1 MMKRGEFLSEEE
13 KNEVEEISEVNVP
26 RAPKKSSGI
35 LKRVAVFTL
44 ALAMT
49 ATAVFTM
56 AGCGNTK
63 DPPSSITTPVTP
75 TPPDS
80 TPIDPTP
87 ITPVDPPVK
96 IIPTEKVVKL
106 LDDMGTNYTYSFS
119 SGNKDYNYYFDG
131 DKVQI
136 KNNKER
142 ISDYHYISGDKAYD
156 LVYDKETGKWGRYD
170 ATGFDV
176 NSLIMDS
183 LRGAEW
189 TNYDEIQ
196 NYFEGTVNGKA
207 MTLYLDDEGGTLV
220 GDDYYGCVSRIGET
234 SVTLPTADKIYNAD
248 PTIDST
254 DPIEDTA
261 LYTIDANGNYVFNIN
276 AIQKAFMEITP
287 NGNTLIDQV
296 YKNCTILNDRIVE
309 NIVYIN
315 PTAESFQIGLLMHF
329 DEAVYPDLYP
339 NGAPTCLSIINDQNN
354 KWKKFISNPENNTVS
369 KFKDF
374 LLTTSKPFS
383 IDSTINQVKV
393 EYTTIDEDYEAAH
406 KEEFDKLT
414 SIILETIATKGCKD
428 TAVSDYR
435 DQIVE
440 FNNAKVLFGI
450 KTPVKDTV
458 AGLSL
463 GYYKSW
469 KQYYVLDVNGKL
481 EFVDIDVA
489 SSLTNNVE
497 NEKENIYNKNYR
509 WFLVYN
515 VDRTD
520 IDKNNELLY
529 NTETKTQEKTQAKQ
543 VMFYEDKEREN

>member
-35 LKRVAVFTL
+35 LKRAAVFTL

-220 GDDYYGCVSRIGET
+220 GDGYYGCVSRIGET

-248 PTIDST
+248 PTIDPT
-254 DPIEDTA
+254 DPVVDTA
-261 LYTIDANGNYVFNIN
+261 LYTIDTNGNYVFNID

-296 YKNCTILNDRIVE
+296 YKNCTILNNIIVD
-309 NIVYIN
+309 NIVFIN
-315 PTAESFQIGLLMHF
+315 PTKDNFKIGVLMH
-329 DEAVYPDLYP
+329 PDP
-339 NGAPTCLSIINDQNN
+339 EIGKDVDTTTRLSVINDQNG
-354 KWKKFISNPENNTVS
+354 KWESFVSNPENNS
-369 KFKDF
+369 IAKFKDF
-374 LLTTSKPFS
+374 LLTTSKLFKF
-383 IDSTINQVKV
+383 DSKLNFKV
-393 EYTTIDEDYEAAH
+393 EYTTIDADYETAH

-414 SIILETIATKGCKD
+414 NSVMETVSEYGCKD
-428 TAVSDYR
+428 TGTSEYR
-435 DQIVE
+435 DKIE
-440 FNNAKVLFGI
+440 EYKNAKVLFGI
-450 KTPVKDTV
+450 KTPAGKES
-458 AGLSL
+458 AGLSM
-463 GYYKSW
+463 GYVSDW
-469 KQYYVLDVNGKL
+469 HQYYVLEVNGKL
-481 EFVDIDVA
+481 EFADFLIF
-489 SSLTNNVE
+489 SSTSNNVE
-497 NEKENIYNKNYR
+497 DEKVNVINKNRR
-509 WFLVYN
+509 WHL
-515 VDRTD
+515 
-520 IDKNNELLY
+520 IDSVVREELNPENTILY
-529 NTETKTQEKTQAKQ
+529 QAETKTQYNTQSKQ
-543 VMFYEDKEREN
+543 VLFYEDKEREN

>member
-1 MMKRGEFLSEEE
+1 MMKRGEFLSEE

-248 PTIDST
+248 PTIDPT
-254 DPIEDTA
+254 DPVVDTA
-261 LYTIDANGNYVFNIN
+261 LYTIDTNGNYVFNID

-296 YKNCTILNDRIVE
+296 YKNCTVFNDRIVE
-309 NIVYIN
+309 NVVFIN
-315 PTAESFQIGLLMHF
+315 PTKDNFKIGVLMHF
-329 DEAVYPDLYP
+329 DPEIHENVDTT
-339 NGAPTCLSIINDQNN
+339 TCLSVINDQNG
-354 KWKKFISNPENNTVS
+354 KWKSFISNPENNTVS
-369 KFKDF
+369 RFKDF
-374 LLTTSKPFS
+374 LLTTSKLFKF
-383 IDSTINQVKV
+383 DSKLNQVKV
-393 EYTTIDEDYEAAH
+393 EYTTIDADYETAH

-414 SIILETIATKGCKD
+414 NSVMETVSEYGCKD
-428 TAVSDYR
+428 TGTSEYR
-435 DQIVE
+435 DKIE
-440 FNNAKVLFGI
+440 EYKNAKVLFGI
-450 KTPVKDTV
+450 KTPAGKES
-458 AGLSL
+458 AGLSM
-463 GYYKSW
+463 GYVSDW
-469 KQYYVLDVNGKL
+469 HQYYVLEVNGKL
-481 EFVDIDVA
+481 EFADFLIF
-489 SSLTNNVE
+489 SSTSNNVE
-497 NEKENIYNKNYR
+497 NEKVNVINKNRR
-509 WFLVYN
+509 WHL
-515 VDRTD
+515 
-520 IDKNNELLY
+520 IDSVVREELNPENTILY
-529 NTETKTQEKTQAKQ
+529 QAETKTQYNAQSKQ

>member
-1 MMKRGEFLSEEE
+1 MKRGEFLSEEE
-13 KNEVEEISEVNVP
+13 KNEIEEISEVNVP

-189 TNYDEIQ
+189 TDYDEIQ

-248 PTIDST
+248 PTIDPT

>member
-1 MMKRGEFLSEEE
+1 MKRGEFLSEEE

-96 IIPTEKVVKL
+96 IIPTEKVSKL
-106 LDDMGTNYTYSFS
+106 ISDMGTNYTYTVTNNGDVITYSF
-119 SGNKDYNYYFDG
+119 DD
-131 DKVQI
+131 DKMEI
-136 KNNKER
+136 KEKER
-142 ISDYHYISGDKAYD
+142 RFSDYHYRDGEKGYD
-156 LVYDKETGKWGRYD
+156 LLYNKDEKMWGRYD
-170 ATGFDV
+170 ATDFDI
-176 NSLIMDS
+176 NSFVVEPIQN
-183 LRGAEW
+183 AEW
-189 TNYDEIQ
+189 TSYNERLNKYS
-196 NYFEGTVNGKA
+196 GTVNGKTMSLKLVSDGA
-207 MTLYLDDEGGTLV
+207 ILEGEN
-220 GDDYYGCVSRIGET
+220 YYGYISDFGSTQVE
-234 SVTLPTADKIYNAD
+234 LPTADKIYNAD
-248 PTIDST
+248 PTIDPI

-276 AIQKAFMEITP
+276 AIQKAFMEVTP

-296 YKNCTILNDRIVE
+296 YKNCTIFNDRIVE
-309 NIVYIN
+309 NVVFIN
-315 PTAESFQIGLLMHF
+315 PTKDNFKIGVLMHF
-329 DEAVYPDLYP
+329 DPEIHENVDTT
-339 NGAPTCLSIINDQNN
+339 TCLSVINDQNG
-354 KWKKFISNPENNTVS
+354 KWESFVSNPENNSIT

-374 LLTTSKPFS
+374 LLTTSKLFK
-383 IDSTINQVKV
+383 IDSKLNQVKL
-393 EYTTIDEDYEAAH
+393 EYSTLDEDYQTEH

-414 SIILETIATKGCKD
+414 SIIFETIATKGCKD

-440 FNNAKVLFGI
+440 FNNAKVLFGA
-450 KTPVKDTV
+450 KTPKETTV

-463 GYYKSW
+463 GYYNGW
-469 KQYYVLDVNGKL
+469 RQYYVLDVDGKI
-481 EFVDIDVA
+481 EFVDINIA
-489 SSLTNNVE
+489 SSVTNNVE

-529 NTETKTQEKTQAKQ
+529 NTETKTQEKTQTKQ

>member
-1 MMKRGEFLSEEE
+1 MKRGEFLSEEE

-75 TPPDS
+75 TP
-80 TPIDPTP
+80 IDPTP

-136 KNNKER
+136 KNNNER

-220 GDDYYGCVSRIGET
+220 GDGYYGCVSRIGET

-248 PTIDST
+248 PTIDPT
-254 DPIEDTA
+254 DPVVDTA
-261 LYTIDANGNYVFNIN
+261 LYTIDTNGNYVFNID

-296 YKNCTILNDRIVE
+296 YKNCTILNNIIVD
-309 NIVYIN
+309 NIVFIN
-315 PTAESFQIGLLMHF
+315 PTKDNFKIGVLMH
-329 DEAVYPDLYP
+329 PDP
-339 NGAPTCLSIINDQNN
+339 EIGKDVDTTTRLSVINDQNG
-354 KWKKFISNPENNTVS
+354 KWESFVSNPENNS
-369 KFKDF
+369 IAKFKDF
-374 LLTTSKPFS
+374 LLTTSKLFKF
-383 IDSTINQVKV
+383 DSKLNFKV
-393 EYTTIDEDYEAAH
+393 EYTTIDADYETAH

-414 SIILETIATKGCKD
+414 NSVMETVSEYGCKD
-428 TAVSDYR
+428 TGTSEYR
-435 DQIVE
+435 DKIE
-440 FNNAKVLFGI
+440 EYKNAKVLFGI
-450 KTPVKDTV
+450 KTPAGKES
-458 AGLSL
+458 AGLSM
-463 GYYKSW
+463 GYVSDW
-469 KQYYVLDVNGKL
+469 HQYYVLEVNGKL
-481 EFVDIDVA
+481 EFADFLIF
-489 SSLTNNVE
+489 SSTSNNVE
-497 NEKENIYNKNYR
+497 DEKVNVINKNRR
-509 WFLVYN
+509 WHL
-515 VDRTD
+515 
-520 IDKNNELLY
+520 IDSVVREELNPENTILY
-529 NTETKTQEKTQAKQ
+529 QAETKTQYNTQSKQ
-543 VMFYEDKEREN
+543 VLFYEDKEREN

>member
-13 KNEVEEISEVNVP
+13 KNEIEEISEVNVP

-248 PTIDST
+248 PTIDPT
-254 DPIEDTA
+254 DPVVDTA
-261 LYTIDANGNYVFNIN
+261 LYTIDVNGNYVFNIN

-296 YKNCTILNDRIVE
+296 YKNCTVLNDIIVD
-309 NIVYIN
+309 NIVFIN
-315 PTAESFQIGLLMHF
+315 PTKDNFKIGVLMHL
-329 DEAVYPDLYP
+329 DSEIHKNVDTT
-339 NGAPTCLSIINDQNN
+339 TCLSVINDQNG
-354 KWKKFISNPENNTVS
+354 KWKSFVSNPENNS
-369 KFKDF
+369 IAKFKDF
-374 LLTTSKPFS
+374 LLTTSKLFKF
-383 IDSTINQVKV
+383 DSKLNQVKV
-393 EYTTIDEDYEAAH
+393 EYTTIDEDYETAH

-497 NEKENIYNKNYR
+497 NEKENIYDKNYR

>member
-1 MMKRGEFLSEEE
+1 MKRGEFLSEEE

-26 RAPKKSSGI
+26 RAHKKSSGI

-220 GDDYYGCVSRIGET
+220 GDGYYGCVSRIGET

-248 PTIDST
+248 PTIDPT
-254 DPIEDTA
+254 DPVVDTA
-261 LYTIDANGNYVFNIN
+261 LYTIDTNGNYVFNID

-296 YKNCTILNDRIVE
+296 YKNCTILNNIIVD
-309 NIVYIN
+309 NIVFIN
-315 PTAESFQIGLLMHF
+315 PTKDNFKIGVLMH
-329 DEAVYPDLYP
+329 PDP
-339 NGAPTCLSIINDQNN
+339 EIGKDVDTTTRLSVINDQNG
-354 KWKKFISNPENNTVS
+354 KWESFVSNPENNS
-369 KFKDF
+369 IAKFKDF
-374 LLTTSKPFS
+374 LLTTSKLFKF
-383 IDSTINQVKV
+383 DSKLNFKV
-393 EYTTIDEDYEAAH
+393 EYTTIDADYETAH

-414 SIILETIATKGCKD
+414 NSVMETVSEYGCKD
-428 TAVSDYR
+428 TGTSEYR
-435 DQIVE
+435 DKIE
-440 FNNAKVLFGI
+440 EYKNAKVLFGI
-450 KTPVKDTV
+450 KTPAGKES
-458 AGLSL
+458 AGLSM
-463 GYYKSW
+463 GYVSDW
-469 KQYYVLDVNGKL
+469 HQYYVLEVNGKL
-481 EFVDIDVA
+481 EFADFLIF
-489 SSLTNNVE
+489 SSTSNNVE
-497 NEKENIYNKNYR
+497 DEKVNVINKNRR
-509 WFLVYN
+509 WHL
-515 VDRTD
+515 
-520 IDKNNELLY
+520 IDSVVREELNPENTILY
-529 NTETKTQEKTQAKQ
+529 QAETKTQYNTQSKQ
-543 VMFYEDKEREN
+543 VLFYEDKEREN

>member
-1 MMKRGEFLSEEE
+1 MKRGEFLSEEE
-13 KNEVEEISEVNVP
+13 NNEVEEISEVDVP
-26 RAPKKSSGI
+26 STPKKSSGI

-63 DPPSSITTPVTP
+63 DPSSSITTPVTP
-75 TPPDS
+75 TPPGP
-80 TPIDPTP
+80 TPDDPTP
-87 ITPVDPPVK
+87 VTPVDPPVDV
-96 IIPTEKVVKL
+96 IPTEKVAKL

-142 ISDYHYISGDKAYD
+142 ISDYHYVSGDKAYD
-156 LVYDKETGKWGRYD
+156 LVYDKETSKWGRYD

-248 PTIDST
+248 PTIDPI

-296 YKNCTILNDRIVE
+296 YKNCTVFNDRIVE
-309 NIVYIN
+309 NVVFIN
-315 PTAESFQIGLLMHF
+315 PTKDNFKIGVLMHF
-329 DEAVYPDLYP
+329 DPEIHENVDTT
-339 NGAPTCLSIINDQNN
+339 TCFSVINDQNG
-354 KWKKFISNPENNTVS
+354 KWGSFVSNPENNS
-369 KFKDF
+369 IAKFKDF
-374 LLTTSKPFS
+374 LLTTSKLFKF
-383 IDSTINQVKV
+383 DSKLNQVKV
-393 EYTTIDEDYEAAH
+393 EYTTIDADYETAH

-414 SIILETIATKGCKD
+414 NSVMETVSEYGCKD
-428 TAVSDYR
+428 TGTSEYR
-435 DQIVE
+435 DKIE
-440 FNNAKVLFGI
+440 EYKNAKVLFGI
-450 KTPVKDTV
+450 KTPAGKES
-458 AGLSL
+458 AGLSM
-463 GYYKSW
+463 GYVSDW
-469 KQYYVLDVNGKL
+469 HQYYVLEVNGKL
-481 EFVDIDVA
+481 EFADFLIF
-489 SSLTNNVE
+489 SSTSNNVE
-497 NEKENIYNKNYR
+497 DEKVNVINKNRR
-509 WFLVYN
+509 WHL
-515 VDRTD
+515 
-520 IDKNNELLY
+520 IDSVVREELNPENTILY
-529 NTETKTQEKTQAKQ
+529 QAETKTQYNTQSKQ
-543 VMFYEDKEREN
+543 VLFYEDKEREN

>member
-1 MMKRGEFLSEEE
+1 MKRGEFLSEEE

-49 ATAVFTM
+49 ATAVFTI
-56 AGCGNTK
+56 ASCGNRK

-189 TNYDEIQ
+189 TDYNEIQ

-248 PTIDST
+248 PTIDPT
-254 DPIEDTA
+254 DPVVDTA
-261 LYTIDANGNYVFNIN
+261 LYTIDTNGNYVFNID

-296 YKNCTILNDRIVE
+296 YKNCTVFNDRIVE
-309 NIVYIN
+309 NVVFIN
-315 PTAESFQIGLLMHF
+315 PTKDNFKIGVLMHF
-329 DEAVYPDLYP
+329 DPEIHENVDTT
-339 NGAPTCLSIINDQNN
+339 TCLSVINDQNG
-354 KWKKFISNPENNTVS
+354 KWKSFISNPENNTVS
-369 KFKDF
+369 RFKDF
-374 LLTTSKPFS
+374 LLTTSKLFKF
-383 IDSTINQVKV
+383 DSKLNQVKV
-393 EYTTIDEDYEAAH
+393 EYTTIDADYETAH

-414 SIILETIATKGCKD
+414 NSVMETVSEYGCKD
-428 TAVSDYR
+428 TGTSEYR
-435 DQIVE
+435 DKIE
-440 FNNAKVLFGI
+440 EYKNAKVLFGI
-450 KTPVKDTV
+450 KTPAGKES
-458 AGLSL
+458 AGLSM
-463 GYYKSW
+463 GYVSDW
-469 KQYYVLDVNGKL
+469 HQYYVLEVNGKL
-481 EFVDIDVA
+481 EFADFLIF
-489 SSLTNNVE
+489 SSTSNNVE
-497 NEKENIYNKNYR
+497 NEKVNVINKNRR
-509 WFLVYN
+509 WHL
-515 VDRTD
+515 
-520 IDKNNELLY
+520 IDSVVREELNPENTILY
-529 NTETKTQEKTQAKQ
+529 QAETKTQYNAQSKQ

>member
-1 MMKRGEFLSEEE
+1 MKRGEFLSEEE

-49 ATAVFTM
+49 ATAVFTI
-56 AGCGNTK
+56 ASCGNRK

-87 ITPVDPPVK
+87 VTPVDPPVK

-189 TNYDEIQ
+189 TDYNEIQ

-234 SVTLPTADKIYNAD
+234 SVTLPTADNIYNAD
-248 PTIDST
+248 PTIDPT
-254 DPIEDTA
+254 DPVVDTA
-261 LYTIDANGNYVFNIN
+261 LYTINANGNYVFNID

-296 YKNCTILNDRIVE
+296 YKNCTVFNDRIVE
-309 NIVYIN
+309 NVVFIN
-315 PTAESFQIGLLMHF
+315 PTKDNFKIGVLMHF
-329 DEAVYPDLYP
+329 DPEIHENVDTT
-339 NGAPTCLSIINDQNN
+339 TCFSVINDQNG
-354 KWKKFISNPENNTVS
+354 KWGSFVSNPENNS
-369 KFKDF
+369 IAKFKDF
-374 LLTTSKPFS
+374 LLTTSKLFKF
-383 IDSTINQVKV
+383 DSKLNQVKV
-393 EYTTIDEDYEAAH
+393 EYTTIDADYETAH

-414 SIILETIATKGCKD
+414 NSVMETVSEYGCKD
-428 TAVSDYR
+428 TGTSEYR
-435 DQIVE
+435 DKIE
-440 FNNAKVLFGI
+440 EYKNAKVLFGI
-450 KTPVKDTV
+450 KTPAGKES
-458 AGLSL
+458 AGLSM
-463 GYYKSW
+463 GYVSDW
-469 KQYYVLDVNGKL
+469 HQYYVLEVNGKL
-481 EFVDIDVA
+481 EFADFLIF
-489 SSLTNNVE
+489 SSTSNNVE
-497 NEKENIYNKNYR
+497 DEKVNVINKNRR
-509 WFLVYN
+509 WHL
-515 VDRTD
+515 
-520 IDKNNELLY
+520 IDSVVREELNPENTILY
-529 NTETKTQEKTQAKQ
+529 QAETKTQYNTQSKQ
-543 VMFYEDKEREN
+543 VLFYEDKEREN

>member
-13 KNEVEEISEVNVP
+13 KNEIEEISEVNVP

-189 TNYDEIQ
+189 TDYNEIQ

-248 PTIDST
+248 PTIDPT
-254 DPIEDTA
+254 DPVVDTA
-261 LYTIDANGNYVFNIN
+261 LYTIDANGNYVFNID

-296 YKNCTILNDRIVE
+296 YKNCTILNNIIVD
-309 NIVYIN
+309 NIVFIN
-315 PTAESFQIGLLMHF
+315 PTKDNFKIGVLMH
-329 DEAVYPDLYP
+329 PDP
-339 NGAPTCLSIINDQNN
+339 EIGKDVDTTTRLSVINDQNG
-354 KWKKFISNPENNTVS
+354 KWESFVSNPENNS
-369 KFKDF
+369 IAKFKDF
-374 LLTTSKPFS
+374 LLTTSTLFKF
-383 IDSTINQVKV
+383 DSKLNFKV
-393 EYTTIDEDYEAAH
+393 EYTTIDADYETAH

-414 SIILETIATKGCKD
+414 NSVMETVSEYGCKD
-428 TAVSDYR
+428 TGTSEYR
-435 DQIVE
+435 DKIE
-440 FNNAKVLFGI
+440 EYKNAKVLFGI
-450 KTPVKDTV
+450 KTPAGKES
-458 AGLSL
+458 AGLSM
-463 GYYKSW
+463 GYVSDW
-469 KQYYVLDVNGKL
+469 HQYYVLEVNGKL
-481 EFVDIDVA
+481 EFADFLIF
-489 SSLTNNVE
+489 SSTSNNVE
-497 NEKENIYNKNYR
+497 DEKVNVINKNRR
-509 WFLVYN
+509 WHL
-515 VDRTD
+515 
-520 IDKNNELLY
+520 IDSVVREELNPENTILY
-529 NTETKTQEKTQAKQ
+529 QAETKTQYNTQSKQ
-543 VMFYEDKEREN
+543 VLFYEDKEREN

>member
-220 GDDYYGCVSRIGET
+220 GDGYYGCVSRIGET

-248 PTIDST
+248 PTIDPT
-254 DPIEDTA
+254 DPVVDTA
-261 LYTIDANGNYVFNIN
+261 LYTIDTNGNYVFNID

-296 YKNCTILNDRIVE
+296 YKNCTILNNIIVD
-309 NIVYIN
+309 NIVFIN
-315 PTAESFQIGLLMHF
+315 PTKDNFKIGVLMH
-329 DEAVYPDLYP
+329 PDP
-339 NGAPTCLSIINDQNN
+339 EIGKDVDTTTRLSVINDQNG
-354 KWKKFISNPENNTVS
+354 KWESFVSNPENNS
-369 KFKDF
+369 IAKFKDF
-374 LLTTSKPFS
+374 LLTTSKLFKF
-383 IDSTINQVKV
+383 DSKLNFKV
-393 EYTTIDEDYEAAH
+393 EYTTIDADYETAH

-414 SIILETIATKGCKD
+414 NSVMETVSEYGCKD
-428 TAVSDYR
+428 TGTSEYR
-435 DQIVE
+435 DKIE
-440 FNNAKVLFGI
+440 EYKNAKVLFGI
-450 KTPVKDTV
+450 KTPAGKES
-458 AGLSL
+458 AGLSM
-463 GYYKSW
+463 GYVSDW
-469 KQYYVLDVNGKL
+469 HQYYVLEVNGKL
-481 EFVDIDVA
+481 EFADFLIF
-489 SSLTNNVE
+489 SSTSNNVE
-497 NEKENIYNKNYR
+497 DEKVNVINKNRR
-509 WFLVYN
+509 WHL
-515 VDRTD
+515 
-520 IDKNNELLY
+520 IDSVVREELNPENTILY
-529 NTETKTQEKTQAKQ
+529 QAETKTQYNAQSKQ
-543 VMFYEDKEREN
+543 VLFYEDKEREN

>member
-1 MMKRGEFLSEEE
+1 MKRGEFLSEEE
-13 KNEVEEISEVNVP
+13 KNEIEEISEVNVP

-220 GDDYYGCVSRIGET
+220 GDGYYGCVSRIGET

-248 PTIDST
+248 PTIDPT
-254 DPIEDTA
+254 DPVVDTA
-261 LYTIDANGNYVFNIN
+261 LYTIDTNGNYVFNID

-296 YKNCTILNDRIVE
+296 YKNCTILNNIIVD
-309 NIVYIN
+309 NIVFIN
-315 PTAESFQIGLLMHF
+315 PTKDNFKIGVLMH
-329 DEAVYPDLYP
+329 PDP
-339 NGAPTCLSIINDQNN
+339 EIGKDVDTTTRLSVINDQNG
-354 KWKKFISNPENNTVS
+354 KWESFVSNPENNS
-369 KFKDF
+369 IAKFKDF
-374 LLTTSKPFS
+374 LLTTSKLFKF
-383 IDSTINQVKV
+383 DSKLNFKV
-393 EYTTIDEDYEAAH
+393 EYTTIDADYETAH

-414 SIILETIATKGCKD
+414 NSVMETVSEYGCKD
-428 TAVSDYR
+428 TGTSEYR
-435 DQIVE
+435 DKIE
-440 FNNAKVLFGI
+440 EYKNAKVLFGI
-450 KTPVKDTV
+450 KTPAGKES
-458 AGLSL
+458 AGLSM
-463 GYYKSW
+463 GYVSDW
-469 KQYYVLDVNGKL
+469 HQYYVLEVNGKL
-481 EFVDIDVA
+481 EFADFLIF
-489 SSLTNNVE
+489 SSTSNNVE
-497 NEKENIYNKNYR
+497 DEKVNVINKNRR
-509 WFLVYN
+509 WHL
-515 VDRTD
+515 
-520 IDKNNELLY
+520 IDSVVREELNPENTILY
-529 NTETKTQEKTQAKQ
+529 QAETKTQYNTQSKQ
-543 VMFYEDKEREN
+543 VLFYEDKEREN

>member
-49 ATAVFTM
+49 ATAVFTI
-56 AGCGNTK
+56 ASCGNRK

-87 ITPVDPPVK
+87 VTPVDPPVK

-189 TNYDEIQ
+189 TDYNEIQ

-207 MTLYLDDEGGTLV
+207 MTLYLDDGGGTLV

-234 SVTLPTADKIYNAD
+234 SVTLPTADNIYNAD
-248 PTIDST
+248 PTIDPT
-254 DPIEDTA
+254 DPVVDTA
-261 LYTIDANGNYVFNIN
+261 LYTINANGNYVFNID

-296 YKNCTILNDRIVE
+296 YKNCTVLNDIIVD
-309 NIVYIN
+309 NIVFIN
-315 PTAESFQIGLLMHF
+315 PTKDNFKIGVLMHL
-329 DEAVYPDLYP
+329 DSEIHKNVDTT
-339 NGAPTCLSIINDQNN
+339 TCLSVINDQNG
-354 KWKKFISNPENNTVS
+354 KWKSFVSNPENNS
-369 KFKDF
+369 IAKFKDF
-374 LLTTSKPFS
+374 LLTTSKLFKF
-383 IDSTINQVKV
+383 DSKLNQVKV
-393 EYTTIDEDYEAAH
+393 EYTTIDEDYETAH

-529 NTETKTQEKTQAKQ
+529 NTETKTQEKTQVKQ

>member
-1 MMKRGEFLSEEE
+1 MMKRGEFLLEEE

-189 TNYDEIQ
+189 TDYNEIQ

-207 MTLYLDDEGGTLV
+207 MTLYLDDGGGTLV

-234 SVTLPTADKIYNAD
+234 SVTLPTADNIYNAD
-248 PTIDST
+248 PTIDPT
-254 DPIEDTA
+254 DPVVDTA
-261 LYTIDANGNYVFNIN
+261 LYTIDTNGNYVFNID

-296 YKNCTILNDRIVE
+296 YKNCTILNNIIVD
-309 NIVYIN
+309 NIVFIN
-315 PTAESFQIGLLMHF
+315 PTKDSFKIGVLMH
-329 DEAVYPDLYP
+329 PDP
-339 NGAPTCLSIINDQNN
+339 EIGKDVDTTTRLSVINDQNG
-354 KWKKFISNPENNTVS
+354 KWESFVSNPENNS
-369 KFKDF
+369 IAKFKDF
-374 LLTTSKPFS
+374 LLTTSKLFKF
-383 IDSTINQVKV
+383 DSKLNFKV
-393 EYTTIDEDYEAAH
+393 EYTTIDADYETAH

-414 SIILETIATKGCKD
+414 NSVMETVSEYGCKD
-428 TAVSDYR
+428 TGTSEYR
-435 DQIVE
+435 DKIE
-440 FNNAKVLFGI
+440 EYKNAKVLFGI
-450 KTPVKDTV
+450 KTPAGKES
-458 AGLSL
+458 AGLSM
-463 GYYKSW
+463 GYVSDW
-469 KQYYVLDVNGKL
+469 HQYYVLEVNGKL
-481 EFVDIDVA
+481 EFADFLIF
-489 SSLTNNVE
+489 SSTSNNVE
-497 NEKENIYNKNYR
+497 DEKVNVINKNRR
-509 WFLVYN
+509 WHL
-515 VDRTD
+515 
-520 IDKNNELLY
+520 IDSVVREELNPENTILY
-529 NTETKTQEKTQAKQ
+529 QAETKTQYNTQSKQ
-543 VMFYEDKEREN
+543 VLFYEDKEREN

>member
-1 MMKRGEFLSEEE
+1 MKRGEFLSEEE

-80 TPIDPTP
+80 IPIDPTP

-189 TNYDEIQ
+189 TDYNEIQ

-248 PTIDST
+248 PTIDPT
-254 DPIEDTA
+254 DPVVDTA
-261 LYTIDANGNYVFNIN
+261 LYTIDTNGNYVFNID

-296 YKNCTILNDRIVE
+296 YKNCTIFNDRIVE
-309 NIVYIN
+309 NVVFIN
-315 PTAESFQIGLLMHF
+315 PTKDNFQIGLLMHF
-329 DEAVYPDLYP
+329 DPEIHENVDTT
-339 NGAPTCLSIINDQNN
+339 TCLSVINDQNG
-354 KWKKFISNPENNTVS
+354 KWKSFISNPENNTVS

-374 LLTTSKPFS
+374 LLTTSKLFK
-383 IDSTINQVKV
+383 IDTTMNQIKIEYST
-393 EYTTIDEDYEAAH
+393 YDEDYKTAH

-414 SIILETIATKGCKD
+414 SIVFETIAEKGCKD
-428 TAVSDYR
+428 TGSSSQYR
-435 DQIVE
+435 DKFTE
-440 FNNAKVLFGI
+440 YKNAKVLFGA
-450 KTPVKDTV
+450 KSPKGDTV
-458 AGLSL
+458 AGLEL
-463 GYYKSW
+463 GYFNSW
-469 KQYYVLDVNGKL
+469 SQYYVLDIDGEI
-481 EFVDIDVA
+481 EFAQIKIN
-489 SSLTNNVE
+489 SSVTNNVKD
-497 NEKENIYNKNYR
+497 EKVNVYDKNYR
-509 WFLVYN
+509 WFFVSQIK
-515 VDRTD
+515 RTD
-520 IDKNNELLY
+520 IDDGNKLLY
-529 NTETKTQEKTQAKQ
+529 QEETKSQSLQTGQ
-543 VMFYEDKEREN
+543 VVAYKEKERES

>member
-13 KNEVEEISEVNVP
+13 KNEIEEISEVNVP

-189 TNYDEIQ
+189 TDYNEIQ

-248 PTIDST
+248 PTIDPT
-254 DPIEDTA
+254 DPVVDTA
-261 LYTIDANGNYVFNIN
+261 LYTIDANGNYVFNID

-296 YKNCTILNDRIVE
+296 YKNCTILNNIIVD
-309 NIVYIN
+309 NIVFIN
-315 PTAESFQIGLLMHF
+315 PTKDNFKIGVLMH
-329 DEAVYPDLYP
+329 PDP
-339 NGAPTCLSIINDQNN
+339 EIGKDVDTTTRLSVINDQNG
-354 KWKKFISNPENNTVS
+354 KWESFVSNPENNS
-369 KFKDF
+369 IAKFKDF
-374 LLTTSKPFS
+374 LLTTSKLFKF
-383 IDSTINQVKV
+383 DSKLNFKV
-393 EYTTIDEDYEAAH
+393 EYTTIDADYETAH

-414 SIILETIATKGCKD
+414 NSVMETVSEYGCKD
-428 TAVSDYR
+428 TGTSEYR
-435 DQIVE
+435 DKIE
-440 FNNAKVLFGI
+440 EYKNAKVLFGI
-450 KTPVKDTV
+450 KTPAGKES
-458 AGLSL
+458 AGLSM
-463 GYYKSW
+463 GYVSDW
-469 KQYYVLDVNGKL
+469 HQYYVLEVNGKL
-481 EFVDIDVA
+481 EFADFLIF
-489 SSLTNNVE
+489 SSTSNNVE
-497 NEKENIYNKNYR
+497 DEKVNVINKNRR
-509 WFLVYN
+509 WHL
-515 VDRTD
+515 
-520 IDKNNELLY
+520 IDSVVREELNPENTILY
-529 NTETKTQEKTQAKQ
+529 QAETKTQYNTQSKQ
-543 VMFYEDKEREN
+543 VLFYEDKEREN

>member
-1 MMKRGEFLSEEE
+1 MKRWEFLSEEE

-87 ITPVDPPVK
+87 VTPVDPPVK

-220 GDDYYGCVSRIGET
+220 GDGYYGCVSRIGET

-248 PTIDST
+248 PTIDPT
-254 DPIEDTA
+254 DPVVDTA
-261 LYTIDANGNYVFNIN
+261 LYTIDTNGNYVFNID

-296 YKNCTILNDRIVE
+296 YKNCTILNNIIVD
-309 NIVYIN
+309 NIVFIN
-315 PTAESFQIGLLMHF
+315 PTKDNFKIGVLMH
-329 DEAVYPDLYP
+329 PDP
-339 NGAPTCLSIINDQNN
+339 EIGKDVDTTTRLSVINDQNG
-354 KWKKFISNPENNTVS
+354 KWESFVSNPENNS
-369 KFKDF
+369 IAKFKDF
-374 LLTTSKPFS
+374 LLTTSKLFKF
-383 IDSTINQVKV
+383 DSKLNFKV
-393 EYTTIDEDYEAAH
+393 EYTTIDADYETAH

-414 SIILETIATKGCKD
+414 NSVMETVSEYGCKD
-428 TAVSDYR
+428 TGTSEYR
-435 DQIVE
+435 DKIE
-440 FNNAKVLFGI
+440 EYKNAKVLFGI
-450 KTPVKDTV
+450 KTPAGKES
-458 AGLSL
+458 AGLSM
-463 GYYKSW
+463 GYVSDW
-469 KQYYVLDVNGKL
+469 HQYYVLEVNGKL
-481 EFVDIDVA
+481 EFADFLIF
-489 SSLTNNVE
+489 SSTSNNVE
-497 NEKENIYNKNYR
+497 DEKVNVINKNRR
-509 WFLVYN
+509 WHL
-515 VDRTD
+515 
-520 IDKNNELLY
+520 IDSVVREELNPENTILY
-529 NTETKTQEKTQAKQ
+529 QAETKTQYNAQSKQ
-543 VMFYEDKEREN
+543 VLFYEDKEREN

>member
-13 KNEVEEISEVNVP
+13 NNEVEEISEVDVP
-26 RAPKKSSGI
+26 STPKKSSGI

-63 DPPSSITTPVTP
+63 DPSSSITTPVTP
-75 TPPDS
+75 TPPGP
-80 TPIDPTP
+80 TPVDPTP
-87 ITPVDPPVK
+87 VTPVDPPVDV
-96 IIPTEKVVKL
+96 IPTEKVAKL

-142 ISDYHYISGDKAYD
+142 ISDYHYVSGDKAYD
-156 LVYDKETGKWGRYD
+156 LVYDKETSKWGRYD

-248 PTIDST
+248 PTIDPI

-296 YKNCTILNDRIVE
+296 YKNCTIFNDRIVE
-309 NIVYIN
+309 NVVFIN
-315 PTAESFQIGLLMHF
+315 PTKDNFKIGVLMHF
-329 DEAVYPDLYP
+329 DPEIHENVDTT
-339 NGAPTCLSIINDQNN
+339 TCLSVINDQNG
-354 KWKKFISNPENNTVS
+354 KWESFVSNPENNSIV

-393 EYTTIDEDYEAAH
+393 EYTTIDADYETAH

-435 DQIVE
+435 DQIVD
-440 FNNAKVLFGI
+440 FKDANVLFGI

>member
-1 MMKRGEFLSEEE
+1 MKRGEFLSEEE

-220 GDDYYGCVSRIGET
+220 GDGYYGCVSRIGET

-248 PTIDST
+248 PTIDPT
-254 DPIEDTA
+254 DPVVDTA
-261 LYTIDANGNYVFNIN
+261 LYTIDTNGNYVFNID
-276 AIQKAFMEITP
+276 AIQKAFMEVTP

-296 YKNCTILNDRIVE
+296 YKNCTIFNDRIVE
-309 NIVYIN
+309 NVVFIN
-315 PTAESFQIGLLMHF
+315 PTKDNFKIGVLMHF
-329 DEAVYPDLYP
+329 DPEIHENVDTT
-339 NGAPTCLSIINDQNN
+339 TCLSVINDQNG
-354 KWKKFISNPENNTVS
+354 KWESFVSNPENNSIT

-374 LLTTSKPFS
+374 LLTTSKLFK
-383 IDSTINQVKV
+383 IDSKLNQVKL
-393 EYTTIDEDYEAAH
+393 EYSTLDEDYQTEH

-414 SIILETIATKGCKD
+414 SIIFETIATKGCKD

-440 FNNAKVLFGI
+440 FNNAKVLFGA
-450 KTPVKDTV
+450 KTPKETTV

-463 GYYKSW
+463 GYYNGW
-469 KQYYVLDVNGKL
+469 RQYYVLYVDGKI
-481 EFVDIDVA
+481 EFVDINIA
-489 SSLTNNVE
+489 SSVTNNVE

-529 NTETKTQEKTQAKQ
+529 NTETKTQEKTQTKQ

>member
-1 MMKRGEFLSEEE
+1 MKRGEFLSEEE

-189 TNYDEIQ
+189 TDYNEIQ

-248 PTIDST
+248 PTIDPT
-254 DPIEDTA
+254 DPVVDTA
-261 LYTIDANGNYVFNIN
+261 LYTIDTNGNYVFNID

-296 YKNCTILNDRIVE
+296 YKNCTVFNDRIVE
-309 NIVYIN
+309 NVVFIN
-315 PTAESFQIGLLMHF
+315 PTKDNFKIGVLMHF
-329 DEAVYPDLYP
+329 DPEIHENVDTT
-339 NGAPTCLSIINDQNN
+339 TCLSVINDQNG
-354 KWKKFISNPENNTVS
+354 KWKSFISNPENNTVS
-369 KFKDF
+369 RFKDF
-374 LLTTSKPFS
+374 LLTTSKLFKF
-383 IDSTINQVKV
+383 DSKLNQVKV
-393 EYTTIDEDYEAAH
+393 EYTTIDADYETAH

-414 SIILETIATKGCKD
+414 NSVMETVSEYGCKD
-428 TAVSDYR
+428 TGTSEYR
-435 DQIVE
+435 DKIE
-440 FNNAKVLFGI
+440 EYKNAKVLFGI
-450 KTPVKDTV
+450 KTPAGKES
-458 AGLSL
+458 AGLSM
-463 GYYKSW
+463 GYVSDW
-469 KQYYVLDVNGKL
+469 HQYYVLEVNGKL
-481 EFVDIDVA
+481 EFADFLIF
-489 SSLTNNVE
+489 SSTSNNVE
-497 NEKENIYNKNYR
+497 NEKVNVINKNRR
-509 WFLVYN
+509 WHL
-515 VDRTD
+515 
-520 IDKNNELLY
+520 IDSVVREELNPENTILY
-529 NTETKTQEKTQAKQ
+529 QAETKTQYNAQSKQ

>member
-1 MMKRGEFLSEEE
+1 MKRGEFLSEEE

-131 DKVQI
+131 DKIQI

-220 GDDYYGCVSRIGET
+220 GDGYYGCVSRIGET

-248 PTIDST
+248 PTIDPT
-254 DPIEDTA
+254 DPVVDTA
-261 LYTIDANGNYVFNIN
+261 LYTIDTNGNYVFNID

-296 YKNCTILNDRIVE
+296 YKNCTILNNIIVD
-309 NIVYIN
+309 NIVFIN
-315 PTAESFQIGLLMHF
+315 PTKDNFKIGVLMH
-329 DEAVYPDLYP
+329 PDP
-339 NGAPTCLSIINDQNN
+339 EIGKDVDTTTRLSVINDQNG
-354 KWKKFISNPENNTVS
+354 KWESFVSNPENNS
-369 KFKDF
+369 IAKFKDF
-374 LLTTSKPFS
+374 LLTTSKLFKF
-383 IDSTINQVKV
+383 DSKLNFKV
-393 EYTTIDEDYEAAH
+393 EYTTIDADYETAH

-414 SIILETIATKGCKD
+414 NSVMETVSEYGCKD
-428 TAVSDYR
+428 TGTSEYR
-435 DQIVE
+435 DKIE
-440 FNNAKVLFGI
+440 EYKNAKVLFGI
-450 KTPVKDTV
+450 KTPAGKES
-458 AGLSL
+458 AGLSM
-463 GYYKSW
+463 GYVSDW
-469 KQYYVLDVNGKL
+469 HQYYVLEVNGKL
-481 EFVDIDVA
+481 EFADFLIF
-489 SSLTNNVE
+489 SSTSNNVE
-497 NEKENIYNKNYR
+497 DEKVNVINKNRR
-509 WFLVYN
+509 WHL
-515 VDRTD
+515 
-520 IDKNNELLY
+520 IDSVVREELNPENTILY
-529 NTETKTQEKTQAKQ
+529 QAETKTQYNTQSKQ
-543 VMFYEDKEREN
+543 VLFYEDKEREN

>member
-1 MMKRGEFLSEEE
+1 MKRGEFLSEEE

-189 TNYDEIQ
+189 TDYNEIQ

-248 PTIDST
+248 PTIDPT
-254 DPIEDTA
+254 DPVVDTA
-261 LYTIDANGNYVFNIN
+261 LYTIDANGNYVFNID

-296 YKNCTILNDRIVE
+296 YKNCTVLNDIIVD
-309 NIVYIN
+309 NIVFIN
-315 PTAESFQIGLLMHF
+315 PTKDNFKIGVLMHL
-329 DEAVYPDLYP
+329 DSEIHKNVDTT
-339 NGAPTCLSIINDQNN
+339 TCLSVINDQNG
-354 KWKKFISNPENNTVS
+354 KWKSFVSNPENNS
-369 KFKDF
+369 IAKFKDF
-374 LLTTSKPFS
+374 LLTTSKLFKF
-383 IDSTINQVKV
+383 DSKLNQVKV
-393 EYTTIDEDYEAAH
+393 EYTTIDEDYATAH

-414 SIILETIATKGCKD
+414 NSVMETVSEYGCKD
-428 TAVSDYR
+428 TGTSEYR
-435 DQIVE
+435 DKIE
-440 FNNAKVLFGI
+440 EYKNAKVLFGI
-450 KTPVKDTV
+450 KTPAGKES
-458 AGLSL
+458 AGLSM
-463 GYYKSW
+463 GYVSDW
-469 KQYYVLDVNGKL
+469 HQYYVLEVNGKL
-481 EFVDIDVA
+481 EFADFLIF
-489 SSLTNNVE
+489 SSTSNNVE
-497 NEKENIYNKNYR
+497 NEKVNVINKNRR
-509 WFLVYN
+509 WHL
-515 VDRTD
+515 
-520 IDKNNELLY
+520 IDSVVREELNPENTILY
-529 NTETKTQEKTQAKQ
+529 QAETKTQYNAQSKQ

>member
-1 MMKRGEFLSEEE
+1 MKRGEFLSEEE

-248 PTIDST
+248 PTIDPT

>member
-1 MMKRGEFLSEEE
+1 MKRGEFLSEEE

-189 TNYDEIQ
+189 TDYNEIQ
-196 NYFEGTVNGKA
+196 NYFEGTVNGKT

-248 PTIDST
+248 PTIDPT
-254 DPIEDTA
+254 DPVVDTA
-261 LYTIDANGNYVFNIN
+261 LYTIDTNGNYVFNID

-296 YKNCTILNDRIVE
+296 YKNCTVFNDRIVE
-309 NIVYIN
+309 NIVFIN
-315 PTAESFQIGLLMHF
+315 PTKDNFKIAVLMHF
-329 DEAVYPDLYP
+329 DPEIHENVDTT
-339 NGAPTCLSIINDQNN
+339 TCLSVINDQNG
-354 KWKKFISNPENNTVS
+354 KWKSFISNPENNTVS
-369 KFKDF
+369 RFKDF
-374 LLTTSKPFS
+374 LLTTSKLFKF
-383 IDSTINQVKV
+383 DSKLNQVKV
-393 EYTTIDEDYEAAH
+393 EYTTIDADYETAH

-414 SIILETIATKGCKD
+414 NSVMETVSEYGCKD
-428 TAVSDYR
+428 TGTSEYR
-435 DQIVE
+435 DKIE
-440 FNNAKVLFGI
+440 EYKNAKVLFGI
-450 KTPVKDTV
+450 KTPAGKES
-458 AGLSL
+458 AGLSM
-463 GYYKSW
+463 GYVSDW
-469 KQYYVLDVNGKL
+469 HQYYVLEVNGKL
-481 EFVDIDVA
+481 EFADFLIF
-489 SSLTNNVE
+489 SSTSNNVE
-497 NEKENIYNKNYR
+497 DEKVNVINKNRR
-509 WFLVYN
+509 WHL
-515 VDRTD
+515 
-520 IDKNNELLY
+520 IDSVVREELNPENTILY
-529 NTETKTQEKTQAKQ
+529 QAETKTQYNAQSKQ

>member
-13 KNEVEEISEVNVP
+13 NNEVEEISEVDVP
-26 RAPKKSSGI
+26 STPKKSSGI
-35 LKRVAVFTL
+35 LKRVAVCAL
-44 ALAMT
+44 ALTMT
-49 ATAVFTM
+49 VAAVFTM
-56 AGCGNTK
+56 VGCGNTK
-63 DPPSSITTPVTP
+63 DPSSSITTPVTP
-75 TPPDS
+75 TPPGP
-80 TPIDPTP
+80 TPVDPTP
-87 ITPVDPPVK
+87 VTPVDPPVDV
-96 IIPTEKVVKL
+96 IPTEKVAKL

-142 ISDYHYISGDKAYD
+142 ISDYHYVSGDKAYD
-156 LVYDKETGKWGRYD
+156 LVYDKETSKWGRYD

-248 PTIDST
+248 PTIDPI

-296 YKNCTILNDRIVE
+296 YKNCTVFNDRIVE
-309 NIVYIN
+309 NVVFIN
-315 PTAESFQIGLLMHF
+315 PTKDNFKIGVLMHF
-329 DEAVYPDLYP
+329 DPEIHENVDTT
-339 NGAPTCLSIINDQNN
+339 TCFSVINDQNG
-354 KWKKFISNPENNTVS
+354 KWGSFVSNPENNS
-369 KFKDF
+369 IAKFKDF
-374 LLTTSKPFS
+374 LLTTSKLFKF
-383 IDSTINQVKV
+383 DSKLNQVKV
-393 EYTTIDEDYEAAH
+393 EYTTIDADYETAH

-414 SIILETIATKGCKD
+414 NSVMETVSEYGCKD
-428 TAVSDYR
+428 TGTSEYR
-435 DQIVE
+435 DKIE
-440 FNNAKVLFGI
+440 EYKNAKVLFGI
-450 KTPVKDTV
+450 KTPAGKES
-458 AGLSL
+458 AGLSM
-463 GYYKSW
+463 GYVSDW
-469 KQYYVLDVNGKL
+469 HQYYVLEVNGKL
-481 EFVDIDVA
+481 EFADFLIF
-489 SSLTNNVE
+489 SSTSNNVE
-497 NEKENIYNKNYR
+497 DEKVNVINKNRR
-509 WFLVYN
+509 WHL
-515 VDRTD
+515 
-520 IDKNNELLY
+520 IDSVVREELNPENTILY
-529 NTETKTQEKTQAKQ
+529 QAETKTQYNTQSKQ
-543 VMFYEDKEREN
+543 VLFYEDKEREN

>member
-1 MMKRGEFLSEEE
+1 MMKRWEFLSEEE

-87 ITPVDPPVK
+87 VTPVDPPVK

-220 GDDYYGCVSRIGET
+220 GDGYYGCVSRIGET

-248 PTIDST
+248 PTIDPT
-254 DPIEDTA
+254 DPVVDTA
-261 LYTIDANGNYVFNIN
+261 LYTIDTNGNYVFNID

-296 YKNCTILNDRIVE
+296 YKNCTILNNIIVD
-309 NIVYIN
+309 NIVFIN
-315 PTAESFQIGLLMHF
+315 PTKDNFKIGVLMH
-329 DEAVYPDLYP
+329 PDP
-339 NGAPTCLSIINDQNN
+339 EIGKDVDTTTRLSVINDQNG
-354 KWKKFISNPENNTVS
+354 KWESFVSNPENNS
-369 KFKDF
+369 IAKFKDF
-374 LLTTSKPFS
+374 LLTTSKLFKF
-383 IDSTINQVKV
+383 DSKLNFKV
-393 EYTTIDEDYEAAH
+393 EYTTIDADYETAH

-414 SIILETIATKGCKD
+414 NSVMETVSEYGCKD
-428 TAVSDYR
+428 TGTSEYR
-435 DQIVE
+435 DKIE
-440 FNNAKVLFGI
+440 EYKNAKVLFGI
-450 KTPVKDTV
+450 KTPAGKES
-458 AGLSL
+458 AGLSM
-463 GYYKSW
+463 GYVSDW
-469 KQYYVLDVNGKL
+469 HQYYVLEVNGKL
-481 EFVDIDVA
+481 EFADFLIF
-489 SSLTNNVE
+489 SSTSNNVE
-497 NEKENIYNKNYR
+497 DEKVNVINKNRR
-509 WFLVYN
+509 WHL
-515 VDRTD
+515 
-520 IDKNNELLY
+520 IDSVVREELNPENTILY
-529 NTETKTQEKTQAKQ
+529 QAETKTQYNAQSKQ
-543 VMFYEDKEREN
+543 VLFYEDKEREN

>member
-1 MMKRGEFLSEEE
+1 MKRGEFLSEEE

-26 RAPKKSSGI
+26 RAPKKSLGI

-220 GDDYYGCVSRIGET
+220 GDGYYGCVSRIGET

-248 PTIDST
+248 PTIDPT
-254 DPIEDTA
+254 DPVVDTA
-261 LYTIDANGNYVFNIN
+261 LYTIDTNGNYVFNID

-296 YKNCTILNDRIVE
+296 YKNCTVFNDRIVE
-309 NIVYIN
+309 NVVFIN
-315 PTAESFQIGLLMHF
+315 PTKDNFKIGVLMHF
-329 DEAVYPDLYP
+329 DPEIHENVDTT
-339 NGAPTCLSIINDQNN
+339 TCLSVINDQNG
-354 KWKKFISNPENNTVS
+354 KWKSFISNPENNTVS
-369 KFKDF
+369 RFKDF
-374 LLTTSKPFS
+374 LLTTSKLFKF
-383 IDSTINQVKV
+383 DSKLNQVKI
-393 EYTTIDEDYEAAH
+393 EYTTIDADYETAH

-414 SIILETIATKGCKD
+414 NSVMETVSEYGCKD
-428 TAVSDYR
+428 TGTSEYR
-435 DQIVE
+435 DKIE
-440 FNNAKVLFGI
+440 EYKNAKVLFGI
-450 KTPVKDTV
+450 KTPAGKES
-458 AGLSL
+458 AGLSM
-463 GYYKSW
+463 GYVSDW
-469 KQYYVLDVNGKL
+469 HQYYVLEVNGKL
-481 EFVDIDVA
+481 EFADFLIF
-489 SSLTNNVE
+489 SSTSNNVE
-497 NEKENIYNKNYR
+497 DEKVNVINKNRR
-509 WFLVYN
+509 WHL
-515 VDRTD
+515 
-520 IDKNNELLY
+520 IDSVVREELNPENTILY
-529 NTETKTQEKTQAKQ
+529 QAETKTQYNAQSKQ

>member
-1 MMKRGEFLSEEE
+1 MKRGEFLSEEE

-87 ITPVDPPVK
+87 VTPVDPPVK
-96 IIPTEKVVKL
+96 IIPTEKVSKL
-106 LDDMGTNYTYSFS
+106 ISDMGTNYTYTVTNNGDVITYSF
-119 SGNKDYNYYFDG
+119 DD
-131 DKVQI
+131 DKMEI
-136 KNNKER
+136 KEKER
-142 ISDYHYISGDKAYD
+142 RFSDYHYRDGEKGYD
-156 LVYDKETGKWGRYD
+156 LLYNKDEKMWGRYD
-170 ATGFDV
+170 ATDFDI
-176 NSLIMDS
+176 NSFVVEPIQN
-183 LRGAEW
+183 AEW
-189 TNYDEIQ
+189 TSYNERLNKYS
-196 NYFEGTVNGKA
+196 GTVNGKTMSLKLVSDGA
-207 MTLYLDDEGGTLV
+207 ILEGEN
-220 GDDYYGCVSRIGET
+220 YYGYISDFGSTQVE
-234 SVTLPTADKIYNAD
+234 LPTADKIYNAD
-248 PTIDST
+248 PTIDPT
-254 DPIEDTA
+254 DPIENTA

-296 YKNCTILNDRIVE
+296 YKDCTILNDIIVE
-309 NIVYIN
+309 NVVFIN
-315 PTAESFQIGLLMHF
+315 PTKDNFKIGVLMHL
-329 DEAVYPDLYP
+329 DP
-339 NGAPTCLSIINDQNN
+339 NIHKKVDTTTCLSVINAQSE
-354 KWKKFISNPENNTVS
+354 KWGSFVSNPENNS
-369 KFKDF
+369 IAKFKDF
-374 LLTTSKPFS
+374 LLTTSELFKF
-383 IDSTINQVKV
+383 DSKLNQVKL
-393 EYTTIDEDYEAAH
+393 EYSTLDEDYQTEH

-414 SIILETIATKGCKD
+414 SIIFETIATKGCKD

-440 FNNAKVLFGI
+440 FNNAKVLFGA
-450 KTPVKDTV
+450 KTPKETTV

-463 GYYKSW
+463 GYYNGW
-469 KQYYVLDVNGKL
+469 RQYYVLDVDGKI
-481 EFVDIDVA
+481 EFVDINIA
-489 SSLTNNVE
+489 SSVTNNVE

-529 NTETKTQEKTQAKQ
+529 NTETKTQEKTQTKQ

>member
-1 MMKRGEFLSEEE
+1 MKRGEFLSEEE

-189 TNYDEIQ
+189 TDYNEIQ

-220 GDDYYGCVSRIGET
+220 GDGYYGCVSRIGET

-248 PTIDST
+248 PTIDPT
-254 DPIEDTA
+254 DPVVDTA
-261 LYTIDANGNYVFNIN
+261 LYTIDTNGNYVFNID

-296 YKNCTILNDRIVE
+296 YKNCTILNNIIVD
-309 NIVYIN
+309 NIVFIN
-315 PTAESFQIGLLMHF
+315 PTKDNFKIGVLMH
-329 DEAVYPDLYP
+329 PDP
-339 NGAPTCLSIINDQNN
+339 EIGKDVDTTTRLSVINDQNG
-354 KWKKFISNPENNTVS
+354 KWESFVSNPENNS
-369 KFKDF
+369 IAKFKDF
-374 LLTTSKPFS
+374 LLTTSKLFKF
-383 IDSTINQVKV
+383 DSKLNFKV
-393 EYTTIDEDYEAAH
+393 EYTTIDADYETAH

-414 SIILETIATKGCKD
+414 NSVMETVSEYGCKD
-428 TAVSDYR
+428 TGTSEYR
-435 DQIVE
+435 DKIE
-440 FNNAKVLFGI
+440 EYKNAKVLFGI
-450 KTPVKDTV
+450 KTPAGKES
-458 AGLSL
+458 AGLSM
-463 GYYKSW
+463 GYVSDW
-469 KQYYVLDVNGKL
+469 HQYYVLEVNGKL
-481 EFVDIDVA
+481 EFADFLIF
-489 SSLTNNVE
+489 SSTSNNVE
-497 NEKENIYNKNYR
+497 DEKVNVINKNRR
-509 WFLVYN
+509 WHL
-515 VDRTD
+515 
-520 IDKNNELLY
+520 IDSVVREELNPENTILYQDEKKTQY
-529 NTETKTQEKTQAKQ
+529 NTQSKQ
-543 VMFYEDKEREN
+543 VLFYEDKEREN

>member
-49 ATAVFTM
+49 ATAVFTI
-56 AGCGNTK
+56 ASCGNRK

-189 TNYDEIQ
+189 TDYNEIQ

-248 PTIDST
+248 PTIDPT
-254 DPIEDTA
+254 DPVVDTA
-261 LYTIDANGNYVFNIN
+261 LYTIDTNGNYVFNID

-296 YKNCTILNDRIVE
+296 YKNCTVFNDRIVE
-309 NIVYIN
+309 NVVFIN
-315 PTAESFQIGLLMHF
+315 PTKDNFKIGVLMHF
-329 DEAVYPDLYP
+329 DPEIHENVDTT
-339 NGAPTCLSIINDQNN
+339 TCLSVINDQNG
-354 KWKKFISNPENNTVS
+354 KWKSFISNPENNTVS
-369 KFKDF
+369 RFKDF
-374 LLTTSKPFS
+374 LLTTSKLFKF
-383 IDSTINQVKV
+383 DSKLNQVKV
-393 EYTTIDEDYEAAH
+393 EYTTIDADYETAH

-414 SIILETIATKGCKD
+414 NSVMETVSEYGCKD
-428 TAVSDYR
+428 TGTSEYR
-435 DQIVE
+435 DKIE
-440 FNNAKVLFGI
+440 EYKNAKVLFGI
-450 KTPVKDTV
+450 KTPAGKES
-458 AGLSL
+458 AGLSM
-463 GYYKSW
+463 GYVSDW
-469 KQYYVLDVNGKL
+469 HQYYVLEVNGKL
-481 EFVDIDVA
+481 EFADFLIF
-489 SSLTNNVE
+489 SSTSNNVE
-497 NEKENIYNKNYR
+497 NEKVNVINKNRR
-509 WFLVYN
+509 WHL
-515 VDRTD
+515 
-520 IDKNNELLY
+520 IDSVVREELNPENTILY
-529 NTETKTQEKTQAKQ
+529 QAETKTQYNAQSKQ

>member
-1 MMKRGEFLSEEE
+1 MKRGEFLSEE

-248 PTIDST
+248 PTIDPT
-254 DPIEDTA
+254 DPVVDTA
-261 LYTIDANGNYVFNIN
+261 LYTIDTNGNYVFNID

-296 YKNCTILNDRIVE
+296 YKNCTVFNDRIVE
-309 NIVYIN
+309 NVVFIN
-315 PTAESFQIGLLMHF
+315 PTKDNFKIGVLMHF
-329 DEAVYPDLYP
+329 DPEIHENVDTT
-339 NGAPTCLSIINDQNN
+339 TCLSVINDQNG
-354 KWKKFISNPENNTVS
+354 KWKSFISNPENNTVS
-369 KFKDF
+369 RFKDF
-374 LLTTSKPFS
+374 LLTTSKLFKF
-383 IDSTINQVKV
+383 DSKLNQVKV
-393 EYTTIDEDYEAAH
+393 EYTTIDADYETAH

-414 SIILETIATKGCKD
+414 NSVMETVSEYGCKD
-428 TAVSDYR
+428 TGTSEYR
-435 DQIVE
+435 DKIE
-440 FNNAKVLFGI
+440 EYKNAKVLFGI
-450 KTPVKDTV
+450 KTPAGKES
-458 AGLSL
+458 AGLSM
-463 GYYKSW
+463 GYVSDW
-469 KQYYVLDVNGKL
+469 HQYYVLEVNGKL
-481 EFVDIDVA
+481 EFADFLIF
-489 SSLTNNVE
+489 SSTSNNVE
-497 NEKENIYNKNYR
+497 NEKVNVINKNRR
-509 WFLVYN
+509 WHL
-515 VDRTD
+515 
-520 IDKNNELLY
+520 IDSVVREELNPENTILY
-529 NTETKTQEKTQAKQ
+529 QAETKTQYNAQSKQ